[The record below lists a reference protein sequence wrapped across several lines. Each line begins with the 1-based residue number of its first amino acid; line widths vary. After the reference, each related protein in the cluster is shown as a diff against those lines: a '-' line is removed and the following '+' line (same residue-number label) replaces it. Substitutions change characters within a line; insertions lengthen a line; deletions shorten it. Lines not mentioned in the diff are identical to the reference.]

1 MATLLNATCPSCDAE
16 FAVVEEST
24 QDIDEL
30 NCPLCLAEVPFDVED
45 EDGES
50 ENEDGE

>member
-30 NCPLCLAEVPFDVED
+30 NCPLCLTEVPLDDDDDEGDDEDVE
-45 EDGES
+45 
-50 ENEDGE
+50 